1 MSRPFPYRLNGRRF
15 VIATAHATN
24 ADVASTIAD
33 ARGRRWLAVQIR
45 RRADDAFLA
54 TDRAWVDANGRILA
68 MASELGELAW
78 ADADRRRIAATHRS
92 RRHDG
97 AFASPSAR
105 PPEWDAIAQS
115 RGFDRC
121 DEPYRLDFVGFAP
134 DGRPMFLASK
144 AASAWRAMQAAAH
157 ADAVVLQAVSTFRS
171 IAHQHALVARKLAR
185 GDSLAQVFA
194 VNAVPGYSEHHSGHA
209 IDLGTP
215 GCAALD
221 EAFEHTTAFAWLQ
234 QHASR
239 FSFHLSYPR
248 DNRHGVIYE
257 PWHWCLV
264 ARDSA
269 PPRQL

>member
-15 VIATAHATN
+15 VIATAHAN
-24 ADVASTIAD
+24 VASAIAD
-33 ARGRRWLAVQIR
+33 ARGRRWLDVQIR

-68 MASELGELAW
+68 MASTLGRRAW
-78 ADADRRRIAATHRS
+78 ADVDARRIASIHRG
-92 RRHDG
+92 RGVDTNL
-97 AFASPSAR
+97 APPAAR

-115 RGFDRC
+115 RCFERS
-121 DEPYRLDFVGFAP
+121 DEPRRLDLVGFAP
-134 DGRPMFLASK
+134 DGRPMFLAPK

-157 ADAVVLQAVSTFRS
+157 ADGVVLEAVSTFRS
-171 IAHQHALVARKLAR
+171 IAHQRALVARKLAR

-194 VNAVPGYSEHHSGHA
+194 VNAVPGYSEHHSGRA

-221 EAFEHTTAFAWLQ
+221 EAFEHTPAFAWLQ
-234 QHASR
+234 RHADTFGFR
-239 FSFHLSYPR
+239 LSYPR

-257 PWHWCLV
+257 PWHWCFVDHERATTRPL
-264 ARDSA
+264 
-269 PPRQL
+269 